1 MRRIINSTYITLD
14 GVIANPQTW
23 PSGRVSDEAGV
34 TIQTQLIQ
42 SCDALLMG
50 RRTYETFSAAW
61 PSRSGDPISDRINSM
76 TKYAVSST
84 MKNATWNNTSII
96 SGHPIDRI
104 KRLKQ
109 EDGQDIVQYG
119 FGQLS
124 FALMRHGLIDELRL
138 WVHPFVLGRSGP
150 EGLLYREAPT
160 SIFNLVGSRSLKNGD
175 VILTYQ
181 PA

>member
-34 TIQTQLIQ
+34 AIQTELIQ

-50 RRTYETFSAAW
+50 RRTYESFSSAW
-61 PSRSGDPISDRINSM
+61 PGRSGDPISDRINSM
-76 TKYAVSST
+76 AKYVVSST
-84 MKNATWNNTSII
+84 LKTVAWNNTSII
-96 SGHPIDRI
+96 SGDPIDHI
-104 KRLKQ
+104 QRLKQ
-109 EDGQDIVQYG
+109 EHGQNIVQYG

-150 EGLLYREAPT
+150 EGLLYRDAPT
-160 SIFNLVGSRSLKNGD
+160 TMLNLVRSQSLKNGD
-175 VILTYQ
+175 VILTYR

>member
-34 TIQTQLIQ
+34 TIQTELIQ

-50 RRTYETFSAAW
+50 RRTYEIFSAAW

-76 TKYAVSST
+76 KKYVVSST
-84 MKNATWNNTSII
+84 LKTAAWNNTSII
-96 SGHPIDRI
+96 SGDPIDRI
-104 KRLKQ
+104 TRLKQ
-109 EDGQDIVQYG
+109 EPGQDIVQYG

-124 FALMRHGLIDELRL
+124 FALMRHGLLDELRL
-138 WVHPFVLGRSGP
+138 WVHPFVLGRGGP

-160 SIFNLVGSRSLKNGD
+160 TMFNFVGSRSLKNGD

-181 PA
+181 AA